1 MIAKIKGTFKRTLAK
16 EGKGGKFKIKKN
28 IQKEYGDGGLR
39 W

>member
-1 MIAKIKGTFKRTLAK
+1 VTMKRNLAK
-16 EGKGGKFKIKKN
+16 EGKGDKIRKKTC